1 MNVWVKYEK
10 YKLIKSNFYLRI
22 YDSIN
27 KSNGEQVIIKEY
39 NKLYVDIKK
48 FESIEKFYKL
58 INSITLLDTI
68 VEKDYIYII
77 VEKGVF
83 DLERYL
89 NQRNQGFSPYN
100 IKKILIQL
108 NNCFKI
114 MQEEVIYMHLEP
126 SDIIIF
132 LDDIDQFTFKLSICD
147 NCKNELMKNG
157 EYSSSFYNK
166 KVLSPEY

>member
-1 MNVWVKYEK
+1 MKYEK
-10 YKLIKSNFYLRI
+10 NKVIKSNFYLRI

-58 INSITLLDTI
+58 INSITLLETI

-108 NNCFKI
+108 NNILK
-114 MQEEVIYMHLEP
+114 
-126 SDIIIF
+126 
-132 LDDIDQFTFKLSICD
+132 
-147 NCKNELMKNG
+147 
-157 EYSSSFYNK
+157 
-166 KVLSPEY
+166 